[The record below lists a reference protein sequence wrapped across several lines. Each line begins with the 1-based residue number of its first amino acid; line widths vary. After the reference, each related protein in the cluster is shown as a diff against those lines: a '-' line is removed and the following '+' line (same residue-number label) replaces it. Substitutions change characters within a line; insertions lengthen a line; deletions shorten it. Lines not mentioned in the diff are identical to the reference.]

1 MRYLFYIMG
10 KSSSGKDTI
19 YKRLTDELHLKPV
32 VIYTTRPMREDE
44 QDGREYFFVDRERFQ
59 KMLSDGEII
68 EKRVYNTAHG
78 EWIYF
83 TAYSSIDTSE
93 KNCIG
98 IGTPESFVKLREY
111 FGDAVIPVYIEV
123 EDGIRLARAVERER
137 NEVNPKYKELCRR
150 FLADC
155 DDFSEKNLLSA
166 GIIKRFQNNSDI
178 DSCINEIKRYIVD
191 KLL

>member
-1 MRYLFYIMG
+1 MRYIFYIMG

-19 YKRLTDELHLKPV
+19 YKHLIAELNLKPI

-44 QDGREYFFVDRERFQ
+44 QDGREYFFVNKDCFQ
-59 KMLSDGEII
+59 KMLSDGKII
-68 EKRVYNTAHG
+68 EKRVYNTVHG

-83 TAYSSIDTSE
+83 TAYSSIDISE

-98 IGTPESFVKLREY
+98 IGTPESFIKMREI

-123 EDGIRLARAVERER
+123 DDDIRLSRAIERER

-155 DDFSEKNLLSA
+155 DDFSEENLLSA

-178 DSCINEIKRYIVD
+178 YSCIDEIKRYIVNNF
-191 KLL
+191 L